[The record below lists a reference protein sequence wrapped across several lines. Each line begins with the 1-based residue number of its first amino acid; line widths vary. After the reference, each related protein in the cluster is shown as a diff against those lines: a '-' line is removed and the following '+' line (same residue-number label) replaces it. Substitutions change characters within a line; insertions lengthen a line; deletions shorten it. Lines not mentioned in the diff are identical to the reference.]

1 MPIDSA
7 DIERARRTDLAEY
20 LRRQGETLRRSG
32 SEWEW
37 RHEGA
42 KVTIRGNLWFH
53 QYDRQ
58 GGDAIS
64 FVRWF
69 GGKTFAEA
77 VQVLLGQEGILLSET
92 ARPSPKPFLL
102 PPRHTDMR
110 RVYAYLLG
118 RYIDR
123 EVIHFFAHR
132 QLLYEDAVYHNAV
145 FVGMDENG
153 VPRHAHK
160 RGTVGGY
167 KGNVSGSWPSY
178 SFHWVGTGDK
188 LYVFEAPVD
197 VLSYITLHPEN
208 WPAHSYVALCGTS
221 EQAAIWLL
229 RQYPHLRTVVLCLDA
244 DKAGIEGGSRLRES
258 ISKVGNY
265 TVREDSPHQKD
276 WNECLKAENGENSLP
291 AKRHPG
297 VDCIRRLC
305 AALPNRCRGERVSRW
320 PMRELSERY
329 TQLKQLQPD
338 RKRSLREQS
347 LQMAGIA
354 FLYAKARYCSL
365 EISVSDEALAILVFH
380 TYRPHR
386 DGRGLRSHMEEIGH
400 RLDVLRS
407 VYPDERPNTRTEMLE
422 QIERIQELCMDCL
435 RLAAFVESGGSA

>member
-1 MPIDSA
+1 MDSA
-7 DIERARRTDLAEY
+7 DIEQAHRTDLAEY

-58 GGDAIS
+58 GGDAIF
-64 FVRWF
+64 FVRRF
-69 GGKTFAEA
+69 GNKSFQEA
-77 VQVLLGQEGILLSET
+77 VQDLLEQNDIRLSEEI
-92 ARPSPKPFLL
+92 KPLSKSFVL

-178 SFHWVGTGDK
+178 SFHWVGTDDT

-208 WPAHSYVALCGTS
+208 WPVHSYVALCGTS

-244 DKAGIEGGSRLRES
+244 DKAGIEGGSRLKES
-258 ISKVGNY
+258 ICKAGDY
-265 TVREDSPHQKD
+265 TVREDRPTQKD
-276 WNECLKAENGENSLP
+276 WNECLKAGHGKEALP
-291 AKRHPG
+291 AQRHPG
-297 VDCIRRLC
+297 VDRVRRLC
-305 AALPNRCRGERVSRW
+305 AALPIRCCGKRVSYW
-320 PMRELSERY
+320 PMRELAEQYIRLR
-329 TQLKQLQPD
+329 QLPPE

-386 DGRGLRSHMEEIGH
+386 DGGGLRSHVEDIGH

-407 VYPDERPNTRTEMLE
+407 VYPDERPYTRTEMVE
-422 QIERIQELCMDCL
+422 QVERIQELCMDCL
-435 RLAAFVESGGSA
+435 RLAAFVERGRSA

>member
-1 MPIDSA
+1 M
-7 DIERARRTDLAEY
+7 
-20 LRRQGETLRRSG
+20 
-32 SEWEW
+32 
-37 RHEGA
+37 
-42 KVTIRGNLWFH
+42 
-53 QYDRQ
+53 
-58 GGDAIS
+58 
-64 FVRWF
+64 
-69 GGKTFAEA
+69 
-77 VQVLLGQEGILLSET
+77 
-92 ARPSPKPFLL
+92 
-102 PPRHTDMR
+102 
-110 RVYAYLLG
+110 
-118 RYIDR
+118 
-123 EVIHFFAHR
+123 
-132 QLLYEDAVYHNAV
+132 
-145 FVGMDENG
+145 
-153 VPRHAHK
+153 PRHAHK

-347 LQMAGIA
+347 LQMAEIA

-386 DGRGLRSHMEEIGH
+386 DGGGLRSHMEEIGH